1 MATPT
6 APRPRVKP
14 ARCFHLSRARGGTA
28 VLRLSVGKV
37 EVDYLVSEH
46 GCDVDDDS
54 ARLFELTKLSAGGDP
69 DEQRYYVLIGEGP
82 HRNCA
87 CKGFARHDHCKHE
100 AGLRLFVELGRI

>member
-14 ARCFHLSRARGGTA
+14 ARCFHLSRALDGTA

-69 DEQRYYVLIGEGP
+69 DKQRYYVLIGEGP
-82 HRNCA
+82 HRNCS
-87 CKGFARHDHCKHE
+87 CKGFQRWQEVKHE
-100 AGLRLFVELGRI
+100 AALRFYVTEGRI